1 MWNFSVSRQRPAK
14 ICVEF
19 VVLKI
24 PKEFI
29 VEFWI
34 HQVCVSCAGRS
45 GCRICEV
52 LYTRTSTFFCLK
64 ELFAFLVLRH
74 FGIAGCHWTARF
86 SFAWLRSIKHAHRIV
101 GSEESCRYIFGH
113 VFSEQEEDIATS
125 SRFSAYILDRY
136 GIDVFDRLILMLSL
150 LLPSLLIFRIG
161 GVVSPVHSQS
171 NGVVLIIL
179 WCMCARAFGSNAV
192 LGHSIMLTS
201 VFSFFLTYC
210 GREEDGWIIR
220 VVHCNMCWWWSV
232 DVAPF
237 GVLL

>member
-1 MWNFSVSRQRPAK
+1 MSKGGLIWYTWVVNRWSCGWRMMWMIEVLQPVSIQVVPALDTVFFRMRVFMWNFSVSRQRPAK

-24 PKEFI
+24 PEEFI

-74 FGIAGCHWTARF
+74 FGIDGCHGTTRF
-86 SFAWLRSIKHAHRIV
+86 SFAWLRVIEYGHLIV
-101 GSEESCRYIFGH
+101 RSEEGCRTIFCLFLWVGWGH
-113 VFSEQEEDIATS
+113 CRSHHASVRICSTGMASLS
-125 SRFSAYILDRY
+125 S
-136 GIDVFDRLILMLSL
+136 IDSSWFLMLSL

-161 GVVSPVHSQS
+161 GVVSPVHS
-171 NGVVLIIL
+171 
-179 WCMCARAFGSNAV
+179 
-192 LGHSIMLTS
+192 
-201 VFSFFLTYC
+201 
-210 GREEDGWIIR
+210 
-220 VVHCNMCWWWSV
+220 
-232 DVAPF
+232 
-237 GVLL
+237 